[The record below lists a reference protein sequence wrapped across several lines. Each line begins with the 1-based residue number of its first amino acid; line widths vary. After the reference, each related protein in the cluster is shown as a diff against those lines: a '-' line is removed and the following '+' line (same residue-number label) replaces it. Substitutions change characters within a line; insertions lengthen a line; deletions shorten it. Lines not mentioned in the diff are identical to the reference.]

1 MTRRSNNRLVQAI
14 EERKKRREAERLE
27 AARMVLAGK
36 SILVPWGTDDPFVGM
51 SPEVRC

>member
-1 MTRRSNNRLVQAI
+1 MQAI

>member
-1 MTRRSNNRLVQAI
+1 MQAI

-51 SPEVRC
+51 TPQVRWWGCSCCQQ